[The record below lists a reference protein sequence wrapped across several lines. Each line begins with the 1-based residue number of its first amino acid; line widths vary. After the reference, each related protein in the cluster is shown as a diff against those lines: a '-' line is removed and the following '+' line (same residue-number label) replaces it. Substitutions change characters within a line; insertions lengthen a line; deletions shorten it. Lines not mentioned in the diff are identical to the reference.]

1 MQITEVTPLLADGG
15 WAPYAY
21 VKVSTNAGITGYGEC
36 TDWRMPFALAGA
48 VRDLGPVLEGK
59 NALDITARL
68 QDMLQLTQQS
78 PGGICQRAIAGVELA
93 LIDIKGK
100 AYQVPAYDLI
110 GGKVRDR
117 VRLYWSHCGTYRARW
132 AEFMGAPPLRT
143 YDDIE
148 ALGREVVDRGY
159 TALKTNILVPG
170 DPAWTQT
177 VEVRESIKPTIE
189 RARTQL
195 EAFKRGAG
203 DDFDTALDINFW
215 FTTQEAI
222 RIAEG
227 LEDLHML
234 WLEVDSFEPDS
245 IRQIT
250 DSTSLTIC
258 SAESVNTY
266 RDYKRFLDIRAMDVA
281 MFDLPWAG
289 MAESLA
295 IAAQAR
301 VQELDVAP
309 HNYYSHLATFMS
321 GHLCATLPHLK
332 IMETDVDACPLRELY
347 VTEQPK
353 IEDGYLVVP
362 DAPGWGT
369 DLDEAAIA
377 ANPWRGSKVGTW
389 DDALKRNAS

>member
-1 MQITEVTPLLADGG
+1 MQITHVSALLADGG
-15 WAPYAY
+15 WAPYCY
-21 VKVSTNAGITGYGEC
+21 VKVETNAGITGYGEC
-36 TDWRMPFALAGA
+36 TDWRMPYAMVGAINDLALILVGA
-48 VRDLGPVLEGK
+48 D
-59 NALDITARL
+59 ALDTGARL
-68 QDMLQLTQQS
+68 ADMLRLSEQS
-78 PGGICQRAIAGVELA
+78 PGGIAQRAIAGIELA
-93 LIDIKGK
+93 LLDVKGK
-100 AYQVPAYDLI
+100 AYKVPAYDLI

-132 AEFMGAPPLRT
+132 SEMMDTPPLRT

-177 VEVRESIKPTIE
+177 TEERRSIGPTIE
-189 RARTQL
+189 RALAQL

-215 FTTQEAI
+215 FTTNEAV
-222 RIAEG
+222 RIAAG
-227 LEDLHML
+227 LEHLHML

-245 IRQIT
+245 IKQIT
-250 DSTSLTIC
+250 DSTTLTIC

-281 MFDLPWAG
+281 MFDLPWTG
-289 MAESLA
+289 MSDSLA
-295 IAAQAR
+295 IAAQAG
-301 VQELDVAP
+301 VQEIDVAP

-332 IMETDVDACPLRELY
+332 IMETDVDSCPLRDRY
-347 VTEQPK
+347 VTEKPVIK
-353 IEDGYLVVP
+353 DGYLEVG

-369 DLDEAAIA
+369 DLDEVEIA
-377 ANPWRGSKVGTW
+377 AHPWRGGNRLTW
-389 DDALKRNAS
+389 RYAGVVKSM

>member
-1 MQITEVTPLLADGG
+1 MKITEVTPLLADGG
-15 WAPYAY
+15 WAAYAY

-59 NALDITARL
+59 DALDITARL

-132 AEFMGAPPLRT
+132 AEFLGAPPLRT

-148 ALGREVVDRGY
+148 ALGREVVDRGF

-177 VEVRESIKPTIE
+177 VEARESIKPTIE

-203 DDFDTALDINFW
+203 EDFDTALDINFW

-250 DSTSLTIC
+250 DSTTLTIC

-353 IEDGYLVVP
+353 IEDGYLVVS

-389 DDALKRNAS
+389 DDALKRHAR

>member
-21 VKVSTNAGITGYGEC
+21 VKVATNAGITGYGEC
-36 TDWRMPFALAGA
+36 TDWRMPYALTGA
-48 VRDLGPVLEGK
+48 VRDLGQALEGK
-59 NALDITARL
+59 NALDIPAR
-68 QDMLQLTQQS
+68 MLEMQKLTEQS
-78 PGGICQRAIAGVELA
+78 PGGISQRAIAGIELA
-93 LIDIKGK
+93 LIDVKGK

-132 AEFMGAPPLRT
+132 ADFLGTPPLRT

-170 DPAWTQT
+170 DPPWTQIT
-177 VEVRESIKPTIE
+177 EVRESIKPTIE

-203 DDFDTALDINFW
+203 DYFDTALDINFW

-353 IEDGYLVVP
+353 IEDGYLVVS

-369 DLDEAAIA
+369 DLDEAAVA

-389 DDALKRNAS
+389 DDILKRKAR

>member
-15 WAPYAY
+15 WAAYAY

-36 TDWRMPFALAGA
+36 TDWRMPYALAGA

-59 NALDITARL
+59 DALDTTARL

-132 AEFMGAPPLRT
+132 AEFMGVPPLRT

-170 DPAWTQT
+170 DPPWTQT
-177 VEVRESIKPTIE
+177 TEVRESIKPTIE
-189 RARTQL
+189 RARAQL

-250 DSTSLTIC
+250 DSTTLTIC

-332 IMETDVDACPLRELY
+332 IMESDVDACPLRELY

-353 IEDGYLVVP
+353 IEDGYLVLS

-389 DDALKRNAS
+389 DDALKRNAN

>member
-1 MQITEVTPLLADGG
+1 MKITEVTPLLADGG
-15 WAPYAY
+15 WAAYAY

-59 NALDITARL
+59 DALDITARL

-132 AEFMGAPPLRT
+132 AEFLGAPPLRT

-148 ALGREVVDRGY
+148 ALGREVVDRGF

-250 DSTSLTIC
+250 DSTTLTIC

-353 IEDGYLVVP
+353 IEDGYLVVS

-389 DDALKRNAS
+389 DDALKRNAE

>member
-1 MQITEVTPLLADGG
+1 MQITQVIPLLADGG
-15 WAPYAY
+15 WAPYTY
-21 VKVSTNAGITGYGEC
+21 VKVATNAGITGYGEC
-36 TDWRMPFALAGA
+36 TDWRMPYALAGA
-48 VRDLGPVLEGK
+48 IKDLGPALEGK
-59 NALDITARL
+59 NALDIPARL
-68 QDMLQLTQQS
+68 AEMQKLTEQS
-78 PGGICQRAIAGVELA
+78 PGGISQRAIAGIELA

-132 AEFMGAPPLRT
+132 ADFLGTPAIKT

-177 VEVRESIKPTIE
+177 TEVRESIKPTVE
-189 RARTQL
+189 RALTQL

-227 LEDLHML
+227 LEHLHML

-250 DSTSLTIC
+250 DSTNLTIC

-289 MAESLA
+289 MVESLA
-295 IAAQAR
+295 ISAQAR

-332 IMETDVDACPLRELY
+332 IMETDVDACPLRNIY
-347 VTEQPK
+347 VTEQPR
-353 IEDGYLVVP
+353 IEDGYLVVS

-389 DDALKRNAS
+389 DDVLRGRAH